1 MHLLEDSRQQ
11 RSKHELKNEYWRQAG
26 CSVIRSALPF
36 GDYCEVPRVV
46 VDTKRDIY
54 EIAHNIDQQHDRF
67 RRECQKARAHG
78 CQLVILVENLDG
90 VSTLDDLSTWRES
103 DRHYEMRGGSRRI
116 EGKRLCAAMRT
127 MSQRYGVR
135 FEFCSP
141 NEAGRRVLEILGEAH
156 NDRS

>member
-1 MHLLEDSRQQ
+1 MNIIEDTGQRIGQHDEKNDYWQQ
-11 RSKHELKNEYWRQAG
+11 MG
-26 CSVIRSALPF
+26 CQVVRCHLPF
-36 GDYCEVPRVV
+36 GDYAEVPKIV

-54 EIAHNIDQQHDRF
+54 EIASNIDQQHARF

-116 EGKRLCAAMRT
+116 EGKRLAAAMRT
-127 MSQRYGVR
+127 MSKRYGVR
-135 FEFCSP
+135 FEFCTP
-141 NEAGRRVLEILGEAH
+141 NEAGRRVLEILEEAH
-156 NDRS
+156 Q